1 MGILPAHDPAG
12 SRQARPPDHRQ
23 APLHGG
29 GERRSK
35 RPALALARLL
45 RPPRLPRVLLG
56 LRPRCTALPESR
68 RAARGGDRDLRL
80 ARQARQR
87 TGRLPPQRRAGAAR
101 TRGGGGHRG
110 LLGTIGGPRR
120 PPPERPARARAR
132 PPPPL
137 PRHGGGGVRPRRARP
152 ARRSEPLKAVVMTAL
167 GGPEV
172 LELKDVERPE
182 PIPTEVL
189 VRITA
194 AGINPVDWK
203 TRAHGGFESAVGQ
216 PPLILGWDIA
226 GVVEEV
232 DPDVTRFSPGDRVF
246 GMPWFPRIAG
256 AYAEYATSPA
266 RQLART
272 PISLTDEQPGG
283 LPLAGLTAWQA
294 LVDVAQVGP
303 GTRVLIHAAAG
314 GVGHL
319 AAQIASSR
327 GAHVIGTAR
336 EEKHDFLGELG
347 VDEPIDYSAGPFE
360 EAVSEVDVVLDL
372 VGGEDY
378 GLRSLETLRDGG

>member
-1 MGILPAHDPAG
+1 
-12 SRQARPPDHRQ
+12 
-23 APLHGG
+23 
-29 GERRSK
+29 
-35 RPALALARLL
+35 
-45 RPPRLPRVLLG
+45 
-56 LRPRCTALPESR
+56 
-68 RAARGGDRDLRL
+68 
-80 ARQARQR
+80 
-87 TGRLPPQRRAGAAR
+87 
-101 TRGGGGHRG
+101 
-110 LLGTIGGPRR
+110 
-120 PPPERPARARAR
+120 
-132 PPPPL
+132 
-137 PRHGGGGVRPRRARP
+137 
-152 ARRSEPLKAVVMTAL
+152 MTAL

-172 LELKDVERPE
+172 LQLQDVERPE

-203 TRAHGGFESAVGQ
+203 TRQHGGFRSAVGD

-232 DPDVTRFSPGDRVF
+232 DPDVTRFAPGDRVF
-246 GMPWFPRIAG
+246 GMPWFPRVAG
-256 AYAEYATSPA
+256 GYAEFATSPA

-272 PISLTDEQPGG
+272 PAALSDVQAGG

-294 LVDVAQVGP
+294 LVDVAQVGE

-319 AAQIASSR
+319 AVQIARAR

-336 EEKHDFLGELG
+336 EEKHEFLADLG
-347 VDEPIDYSAGPFE
+347 VDQPIDYSAGPFE
-360 EAVSEVDVVLDL
+360 EAVSDVDVVLDL

-378 GLRSLETLRDGG
+378 GLRSLGALREGGLWISIPVDVPDAVRSAAREQSKRAVSFLVEPDYAGLEALAELADQGKLTVEIEQTYPLAQAAEAHRRLEDGRARGKIVLIP

>member
-1 MGILPAHDPAG
+1 
-12 SRQARPPDHRQ
+12 
-23 APLHGG
+23 
-29 GERRSK
+29 
-35 RPALALARLL
+35 
-45 RPPRLPRVLLG
+45 
-56 LRPRCTALPESR
+56 
-68 RAARGGDRDLRL
+68 
-80 ARQARQR
+80 
-87 TGRLPPQRRAGAAR
+87 
-101 TRGGGGHRG
+101 
-110 LLGTIGGPRR
+110 
-120 PPPERPARARAR
+120 
-132 PPPPL
+132 
-137 PRHGGGGVRPRRARP
+137 
-152 ARRSEPLKAVVMTAL
+152 LKAVVMTAL

-203 TRAHGGFESAVGQ
+203 TRQHGGFESAVGE

-232 DPDVTRFSPGDRVF
+232 DPDVTRFAPGDRVF

-272 PISLTDEQPGG
+272 PDSLTDEQAGG

-319 AAQIASSR
+319 AVQIASSR

-336 EEKHDFLGELG
+336 EEKHEFVGELG
-347 VDEPIDYSAGPFE
+347 VDEPIDYRAGPFE

-378 GLRSLETLRDGG
+378 GLRSLETLREGGLWISIPDDVPGAVADAAREQSKRAISFLVEPDYAGLEALAALADDGKLTVEIEESYPLAQAAEAHRRLEDGRAKGKIVLIP